1 MAVGVKEYQS
11 STGWESIDKLQPFK
25 ALTTQCNHEGLRQLA
40 EFFVLSSLI
49 VWIAFYSPKERFSRS
64 NQFTTFRIN
73 INYSIKVIIRLKQPN
88 SSLVVIFRRRWW
100 YGPGSVSQESH
111 RWYSSVQTLRSMLST
126 TNNKFIVAFCI
137 LGRRSILAEE
147 DLSFSRIRRQRIGPD
162 RPLPS
167 VKRGFRDFGRRKL
180 ASKLTR
186 PQS

>member
-1 MAVGVKEYQS
+1 MQS
-11 STGWESIDKLQPFK
+11 WRLEATGRI
-25 ALTTQCNHEGLRQLA
+25 LR
-40 EFFVLSSLI
+40 LI
-49 VWIAFYSPKERFSRS
+49 VVNRLNRILFTEGKIFSIQPIH
-64 NQFTTFRIN
+64 NLQNKHKLLT
-73 INYSIKVIIRLKQPN
+73 KVIIRLKQPN

-147 DLSFSRIRRQRIGPD
+147 DLSFSRIRRQRIRPD